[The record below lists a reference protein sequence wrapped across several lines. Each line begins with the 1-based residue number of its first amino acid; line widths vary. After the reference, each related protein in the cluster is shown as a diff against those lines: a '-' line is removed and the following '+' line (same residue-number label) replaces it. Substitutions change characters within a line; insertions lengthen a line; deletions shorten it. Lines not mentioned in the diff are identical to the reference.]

1 MRRSCL
7 RRLRLS
13 VGLRSVEELLDSII
27 SSEEEAG
34 RLFSYASALS
44 AEADGLEQ
52 RVRQETAQLEAQSAQ
67 RANAQHDHRTKALQ
81 VRLAFSSAAS

>member
-52 RVRQETAQLEAQSAQ
+52 RVR
-67 RANAQHDHRTKALQ
+67 
-81 VRLAFSSAAS
+81 